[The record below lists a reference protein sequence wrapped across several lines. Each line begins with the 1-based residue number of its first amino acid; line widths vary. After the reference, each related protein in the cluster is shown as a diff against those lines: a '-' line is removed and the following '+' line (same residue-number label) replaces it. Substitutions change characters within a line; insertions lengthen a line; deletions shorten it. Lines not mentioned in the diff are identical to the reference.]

1 MAGRGNERRCV
12 VCRYGVCLIGMKRE
26 DDKSILLNPGPR
38 HIMAATD
45 TCYYIN
51 ITKEENSAFIF
62 NQEERKGRPA
72 GGLYDGP
79 SQLPVHSI
87 IASMG
92 ESSEA
97 LLLVSGGTADCE
109 VGFKAQVNVLPQ
121 ARLPWISRTQ
131 VPPILPGA
139 SRSRRPSTGPA
150 VAGRASLRF
159 RRSQIPPRSCPATC
173 WATNQRT
180 SPSSW
185 TRRVTRLRSKDP
197 GFSLSLVFHAALLN
211 CKSDFISAIIN
222 ANQSLYVRV

>member
-1 MAGRGNERRCV
+1 MSVALLL
-12 VCRYGVCLIGMKRE
+12 CRYGVCLIGMKRE

-92 ESSEA
+92 KNSEV
-97 LLLVSGGTADCE
+97 LLLVCGGTADCE
-109 VGFKAQVNVLPQ
+109 VRSKAQVNV
-121 ARLPWISRTQ
+121 ARRHGCHGSPERES
-131 VPPILPGA
+131 PG
-139 SRSRRPSTGPA
+139 S
-150 VAGRASLRF
+150 F
-159 RRSQIPPRSCPATC
+159 RE
-173 WATNQRT
+173 
-180 SPSSW
+180 
-185 TRRVTRLRSKDP
+185 
-197 GFSLSLVFHAALLN
+197 
-211 CKSDFISAIIN
+211 
-222 ANQSLYVRV
+222 